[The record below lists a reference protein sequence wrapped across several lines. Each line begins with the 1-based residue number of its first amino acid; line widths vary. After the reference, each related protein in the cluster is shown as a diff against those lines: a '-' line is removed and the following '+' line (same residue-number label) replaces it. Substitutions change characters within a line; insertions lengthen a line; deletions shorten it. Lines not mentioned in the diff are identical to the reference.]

1 MESLFLDEKTRKKIF
16 FLNIDSVGLRNQDTN
31 KAFYF
36 KPKLTYFM
44 KWSPLLLLAC
54 MAIFYSCGKTND
66 TSAGELPSKAETK
79 PQFDNTTFG
88 VYKGVII
95 GSSGYIVFR
104 INNGDGDVKG
114 FLTID
119 GKKDVLTT
127 NQAIT
132 AGQPIVNV
140 KFKGSFSSMTL
151 NAENNGNDASL
162 SDIRIDGHPGKVTSI
177 LFHEKSTQ
185 QVFSYEGKIS
195 GTLSGT
201 INLNR
206 ITGVDTTFS
215 LMKFDTDTTVYWGLG
230 FPLSGDSVELSFWSG
245 YILYCHFKGK
255 WGNNNISG
263 TWSDNN
269 ANSGTFSGE
278 RSY

>member
-1 MESLFLDEKTRKKIF
+1 MESLFLDEKT
-16 FLNIDSVGLRNQDTN
+16 
-31 KAFYF
+31 
-36 KPKLTYFM
+36 
-44 KWSPLLLLAC
+44 C
-54 MAIFYSCGKTND
+54 MVIFYSCGKTDD

-79 PQFDNTTFG
+79 PQFDYTTFG

-104 INNGDGDVKG
+104 INNGDDDVKG

-127 NQAIT
+127 NQATT

-140 KFKGSFSSMTL
+140 KFRGSFSSMTL
-151 NAENNGNDASL
+151 NADANGNYASL
-162 SDIRIDGHPGKVTSI
+162 SDIRIDGHPGEVTAM

-185 QVFSYEGKIS
+185 QVFSYEGKIN

-201 INLNR
+201 INLTR
-206 ITGVDTTFS
+206 ITGNDTTFS
-215 LMKFDTDTTVYWGLG
+215 LMKFDTDSTVFWGHG
-230 FPLSGDSVELSFWSG
+230 FPLSGDSVELSFWSS
-245 YILYCHFKGK
+245 YSLYCYFKGK
-255 WGNNNISG
+255 WGSNTISG
-263 TWSDNN
+263 TWSDGGT
-269 ANSGTFSGE
+269 NSGTFSGE